1 MNKDEFISVLSE
13 NVKLIRIE
21 NGYTQEKMAEI
32 VGISKKTLVQIEKGR
47 LSLGWTTGVALSAL
61 FRNSRLL
68 QSVTGGDPLEIIE
81 TLAYEKVERQKEK
94 TFGGLIWWREVAES
108 RGFRIQQNII
118 SKHYRILD
126 HEDYRLYS
134 SFEHE
139 DAISRLKTLTEEVK
153 QDD

>member
-1 MNKDEFISVLSE
+1 MNKEEFIGIISE
-13 NVKLIRIE
+13 NAKLIRIE
-21 NGYTQEKMAEI
+21 KGYTQEKMAEI

-47 LSLGWTTGVALSAL
+47 LSMGWTNSVALSAL
-61 FRNSRLL
+61 FRDSGVL
-68 QSVTGGDPLEIIE
+68 QSAIGGDPLEIVE

-94 TFGGLIWWREVAES
+94 TLGGLIWWREVAES
-108 RGFRIQQNII
+108 RGLRIQQNII

-139 DAISRLKTLTEEVK
+139 DAISRFKTLTEEEK
-153 QDD
+153 LDD